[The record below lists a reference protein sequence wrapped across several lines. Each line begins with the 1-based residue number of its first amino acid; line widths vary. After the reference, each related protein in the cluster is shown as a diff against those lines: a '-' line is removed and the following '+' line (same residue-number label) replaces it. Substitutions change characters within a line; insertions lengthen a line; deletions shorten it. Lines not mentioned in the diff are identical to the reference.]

1 MPLLHHHFHN
11 MIPHHH
17 FYNMIQTSTH
27 FFLTF
32 PHIAHLLWWLLNQKQ
47 NLDWP
52 VVLPVP
58 ESSQSSSLFSDK
70 FCIDSSQFTDDFSSY
85 FIQYIMLHWYQYYG
99 HLDTESHNTSFCI
112 LFSQLAE
119 RCRHF
124 WRPSMFV
131 VLQNENHPDQHQHC
145 HHHHRASSSSSSVA
159 PSSPRSIS
167 WLAPTA
173 SPFKDHQSSLC
184 LLLSADFLHFRPSFA
199 ARCIFATLNVFVLHA
214 RSLSSS
220 LLWTHPLKTNLWD
233 EDP

>member
-11 MIPHHH
+11 MILHHHFYNMILHHH

-32 PHIAHLLWWLLNQKQ
+32 PHIAHLLWWSLNQKQ

-99 HLDTESHNTSFCI
+99 HLDTESHNASFCI

-119 RCRHF
+119 RCLHF

-131 VLQNENHPDQHQHC
+131 VLQDENHPDQHQHC
-145 HHHHRASSSSSSVA
+145 HHRLDRQHHQQLHHRQEV
-159 PSSPRSIS
+159 
-167 WLAPTA
+167 
-173 SPFKDHQSSLC
+173 
-184 LLLSADFLHFRPSFA
+184 FLGWHR
-199 ARCIFATLNVFVLHA
+199 L
-214 RSLSSS
+214 
-220 LLWTHPLKTNLWD
+220 HPLSKTIKALCVSFSALIFCTSGQALQPD
-233 EDP
+233 AFLPHSMFLFSMPGA